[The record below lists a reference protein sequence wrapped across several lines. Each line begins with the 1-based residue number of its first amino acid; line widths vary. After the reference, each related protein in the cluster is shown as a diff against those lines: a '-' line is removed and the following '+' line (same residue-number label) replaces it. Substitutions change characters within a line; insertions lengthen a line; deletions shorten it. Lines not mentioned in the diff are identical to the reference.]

1 MLLYKE
7 NILKQYEIE
16 VKKGMYSV
24 FLIVEKNY
32 IVNAPINQYINGSF
46 SGLFFSEL
54 IGIFKEKAKNMNSES
69 TLC

>member
-1 MLLYKE
+1 M
-7 NILKQYEIE
+7 
-16 VKKGMYSV
+16 KKGLYSV